1 MDFSFLPDA
10 WQLLESVQDGEHLI
24 LRVQDQSSHRPCP
37 HCQHLSAHVHSHYV
51 RRPQDL
57 ALGQRPVTL
66 LVHTRRFRCLNPACD
81 CVTFAERWPDWLEPH
96 AQRTCRLAQRQS
108 QIALRVGGEGGHRL
122 LQLLG
127 EVTSADTLLRLLR
140 RLPLPSFTT
149 PRVLGVDDFC
159 FRRRKTYGTILI
171 DLERHQVVDLLPDRE
186 AATLAQ
192 WLQDHPGVEVISRD
206 RSGDYARGAAS
217 GAPDAQQIADRFHLF
232 GNIREAVETW
242 LRHHRDQL
250 RESPNPV
257 PTSLVSLPERPL
269 ARPAAQPRRTTTRGR
284 LRIVV
289 ARRAERAQRYEQVA
303 RLFAAGHTFS
313 AIAREVG
320 LARST
325 VTEWLRREG
334 FPRRQTPPSS
344 LTRYAPLIRASMAQR
359 EWTVTQIFDALV
371 QQGYEGAFS
380 GVSAYVTWLREGHE
394 PPATADQP
402 GLTPVREKRLG
413 VREVSWLFTLD
424 PDRLTPEM
432 TRRRSLLVDRWPQG
446 QATYALIQQL
456 TSLLRQAPTS
466 GSALLASWI
475 QTALDSSMAE
485 IQRLGRSFKKDF
497 AAICGAIESP
507 WSNGQTEGQVHR
519 LKLIKRQMYGRANLD
534 LLKCRVLLA

>member
-1 MDFSFLPDA
+1 M
-10 WQLLESVQDGEHLI
+10 
-24 LRVQDQSSHRPCP
+24 
-37 HCQHLSAHVHSHYV
+37 
-51 RRPQDL
+51 
-57 ALGQRPVTL
+57 TL